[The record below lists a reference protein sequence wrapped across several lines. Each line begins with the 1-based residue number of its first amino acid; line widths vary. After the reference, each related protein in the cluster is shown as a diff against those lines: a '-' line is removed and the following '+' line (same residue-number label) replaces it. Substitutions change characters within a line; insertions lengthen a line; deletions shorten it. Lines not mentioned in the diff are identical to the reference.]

1 MEACVREGNPCG
13 AVPVVV
19 LWTLWTKSGGPR
31 ASVAQLPVL
40 EPETV
45 TVLAG
50 RHRLAADSKCRL

>member
-19 LWTLWTKSGGPR
+19 LWTKSGGPR